1 MQVILSALRRVKS
14 IISSA
19 LQPGC
24 TGNVVLIYTLCV
36 PGIASSIRCRSP
48 SWANG
53 SPPVKTKSHSGVM
66 ASITAMDLRIAS
78 TLKPVQSAY
87 SFLLIQKGQWLRQS
101 YGTKMVTVAPPDLVL

>member
-36 PGIASSIRCRSP
+36 PGITSSIRCRSP
-48 SWANG
+48 SWAKG

-66 ASITAMDLRIAS
+66 ASITAIDLRIAS